1 MSGANITYLVFFF
14 IFLAVSHIATMV
26 EIAFVNVPMIRV
38 RHLETSNVPNAA
50 TVARIKQN
58 AGRLLST
65 TSLVNAFSDT
75 IVAAF
80 GTMLFVSALGRGA
93 GSPVGII
100 VVALVALVVARMTP
114 KLIAAEHAEQISLFF
129 AEPTALV
136 MKLLS
141 RVIRV
146 TSWVPERLAR
156 IFGGEPTIATLVS
169 KEELASI
176 ISVGEEEGV
185 VEEGEADMLRKAVKF
200 GTRQVREVM
209 TPRTEVTWIEKKAKL
224 ADFFDAYCKGPGL
237 RYPVYDGTYDKVV
250 GSISVRDVLLAQAQ
264 GTLNRGTSL
273 RKLHRPVY
281 VVPGAKQVGELFTDM
296 QATGHMMAIVVNEFG
311 GTSGVVNMEDLVEE
325 IVGELGEDLVG
336 GKPLFELVSEEGF
349 KVSGALR
356 IEDANEHLGL
366 DIPQGDYQTMAG
378 FVLALLGH
386 LPAEGEEVTHDGLKL
401 VIQKVKDNRIQ
412 ELMVTW
418 EAEKESGPEAGGEDS
433 ERGR

>member
-1 MSGANITYLVFFF
+1 MSGTDITYLVFFF
-14 IFLAVSHIATMV
+14 VFLAVSHIATMV
-26 EIAFVNVPMIRV
+26 EIAFVNVPMMRV
-38 RHLETSNVPNAA
+38 RHLETSKVPNAA
-50 TVARIKQN
+50 AVARIKQN
-58 AGRLLST
+58 AGKLLST
-65 TSLVNAFSDT
+65 TSLVNAFADT

-80 GTMLFVSALGRGA
+80 GTMLFVSALGQGA

-114 KLIAAEHAEQISLFF
+114 KLIAAEHAEGISLFF
-129 AEPTALV
+129 AEPTAFF

-141 RVIRV
+141 RVVRV

-156 IFGGEPTIATLVS
+156 IFGGEPTIGTLVS

-185 VEEGEADMLRKAVKF
+185 VREGEADMLRKAVKF

-209 TPRTEVTWIEKKAKL
+209 NPRTEVAWVEKRAKL
-224 ADFFDAYCKGPGL
+224 ADFFDAYAKAPGL
-237 RYPVYDGTYDKVV
+237 RFPVYDGTYDKVI

-273 RKLHRPVY
+273 KKLHRPVY
-281 VVPGAKQVGELFTDM
+281 AVPGTKQVGELFTEM

-311 GTSGVVNMEDLVEE
+311 GTSGIVNMEDLVEE

-336 GKPLFELVSEEGF
+336 GKPLFELVSEEGL

-356 IEDANEHLGL
+356 IEDANEYLGL
-366 DIPQGDYQTMAG
+366 EIPQGEYQTVAG
-378 FVLALLGH
+378 FILTLLGH
-386 LPAEGEEVTHDGLKL
+386 FPAEGEEATHDGLKL
-401 VIQKVKDNRIQ
+401 VIQRVKDNRIL
-412 ELMVTW
+412 EILVTW
-418 EAEKESGPEAGGEDS
+418 EAERELVPEAEGENS
-433 ERGR
+433 GAGE